1 MLVYCKIYIIMSS
14 CNCCLDDQ
22 QQSLT
27 DLDVQQQSLTD
38 IVTINV
44 ITYIL
49 LTNLIFSGANFL
61 YDFKKYMKD
70 TFLILKGKYYI
81 YIEYNL
87 HMIVALQCMHKNTMI
102 SISRG
107 GAKVIEIG
115 SSLFTEG
122 YNSSKRDSHWLC

>member
-1 MLVYCKIYIIMSS
+1 M
-14 CNCCLDDQ
+14 
-22 QQSLT
+22 
-27 DLDVQQQSLTD
+27 
-38 IVTINV
+38 
-44 ITYIL
+44 

-70 TFLILKGKYYI
+70 TFSILKGKCYI

-87 HMIVALQCMHKNTMI
+87 HMIVALQCMHKNAMI

-115 SSLFTEG
+115 SSYPLKGTTPPKG
-122 YNSSKRDSHWLC
+122 TLTGCVR